1 MQPLTFD
8 IDPDAVAADG
18 LGAANDS
25 SVTTYVLDGS
35 LTSGG
40 SFTSADGLAHR
51 LSITDAGADDQT
63 TSTWT
68 IIGTDQNNIALT
80 ESLTG
85 PGSTLTVETVGYFK
99 TVTSVTIASP
109 VATSTADMG
118 TVDEISGQTVPID
131 RRSGYGLNASIDVTG
146 TLNFTVQETFVDIQN
161 QAPVWFDV
169 TALTSKAA
177 KATSSTTI
185 GATAFR
191 FKLNSYATGAEAQI
205 YTTQVLGQ

>member
-8 IDPDAVAADG
+8 IDPDAAVADG
-18 LGAANDS
+18 LGDANDS
-25 SVTTYVLDGS
+25 AVTTYVLDGS

-40 SFTSADGLAHR
+40 TFTSAEGLAHR
-51 LSITDAGADDQT
+51 LNITDAGTDNQASAT
-63 TSTWT
+63 YTVV
-68 IIGTDQNNIALT
+68 GTDQNDNALT
-80 ESLTG
+80 ESLAG
-85 PGSTLTVETVGYFK
+85 PGSLATVETVGYFK

-131 RRSGYGLNASIDVTG
+131 RRSGYGCNISVDVTG
-146 TLNFTVQETFVDIQN
+146 TQNFTVQETFVDIQN
-161 QAPVWFDV
+161 QSPVWFDV
-169 TALTSKAA
+169 TALASKTANT
-177 KATSSTTI
+177 TSSTTI

-191 FKLNSYATGAEAQI
+191 FKLNSYTSGAEAQI